1 MMAAIHYCHSN
12 GVTHRDLKPENILV
26 DNLYNIK
33 VADFGFAAPVCGRDG
48 KGLLKTKLG
57 TESYMSPELHARKE
71 YRGTDADLFSAS
83 IILFFMHTG
92 HPPFVEAKK
101 EDVHYKW
108 FVNNEADK
116 FWNMKARFQKE
127 KGFSNEFVDLITC
140 MM

>member
-26 DNLYNIK
+26 DSLYNIK

-48 KGLLKTKLG
+48 QGLLKTKWG

-83 IILFFMHTG
+83 IILFIMHTG
-92 HPPFVEAKK
+92 SPPFAQAKRS
-101 EDVHYKW
+101 DAHYKW

-116 FWNMKARFQKE
+116 FWNMHARFHQ
-127 KGFSNEFVDLITC
+127 GFSNEFVDLITC